1 MGIGS
6 LFGDVSKSASA
17 GRRFKDLGTT
27 LKDVVK
33 RYFEQPEIKYKDIPI
48 IDPKDL
54 VGAKIG
60 TLPADLLKTGD
71 IYKGID
77 AAGTSRFSELTGG
90 PLYGALPRNVDAGL
104 AFASEGKAPKAGADL
119 YSVSAMGQGTHR
131 SNLITMDNVL
141 GTIEAYMDTGRI
153 DSKALKSINAEISN
167 YGKMS
172 KNKDAQRLADFP
184 GFQSENI
191 DEYMDALSFDA
202 RKILVDKL
210 AQPGMQKLGVPNI
223 GRILD
228 ETMQKEFAGV
238 NPMDSLLLIKPD
250 NKFVNLAKE
259 GLPTNRAYSHGIGGE
274 IVGKFNQPVN
284 WRTMNPEFFEKYGV
298 LKGAPR
304 PLNQFQYTFER
315 ALPTELMTKNKA
327 ELITRTTDYEGL
339 GPRKALLLRDGLNNR
354 WRTSGV
360 PVKEG
365 GFSTTQFSR
374 NLENSASFPSLE
386 PYSPNY
392 INEMVKSGKFK
403 AYGLGDDSSIQF
415 ALNKD
420 PDYSWMGI
428 ELGPNEVDLVGVV
441 SNELGAGGV
450 ASPAVLG
457 KAIEEGATVLN
468 AFAVKSEKFPK
479 GKLNT
484 IYKRYGFKPIKS
496 IAFDSKYY
504 INERGQAAYD
514 DLIRQWKVEGW
525 DESMGMPEVVA
536 MKWTGTDKERIDA
549 TRRVLDKSWEGFG
562 GSKASVNNGPSTKA
576 YGQRS
581 SSSSGEKRISGE
593 GDGGRDSR
601 NLRNDNG
608 SSQSNRIGTD
618 TERLKNLTDIQ
629 LDNLGLGALPKG
641 PQ

>member
-1 MGIGS
+1 MALLDDIAKGVLS
-6 LFGDVSKSASA
+6 
-17 GRRFKDLGTT
+17 GRRFKDIGTT
-27 LKDVVK
+27 LKNVL
-33 RYFEQPEIKYKDIPI
+33 QKYKNQPKVKYSDIPI
-48 IDPKDL
+48 VDPKDL

-71 IYKGID
+71 VYKGID
-77 AAGTSRFSELTGG
+77 AAGTARFSELTGG
-90 PLYGALPRNVDAGL
+90 PLYGALPRNVKEGL
-104 AFASEGKAPKAGADL
+104 AFASEGKVPRSGADL

-131 SNLITMDNVL
+131 SNLITMDNIL

-153 DSKALKSINAEISN
+153 DSKALKSINDEISN
-167 YGKMS
+167 YGKKS

-223 GRILD
+223 GRILE

-259 GLPTNRAYSHGIGGE
+259 GLPTHRAYSHGIGGE
-274 IVGKFNQPVN
+274 IIGRFNQPVN
-284 WRTMNPEFFEKYGV
+284 WRLMNPEFFEKYGV
-298 LKGAPR
+298 LKGLPR

-315 ALPTELMTKNKA
+315 ALPTELMTANKA
-327 ELITRTTDYEGL
+327 ELIKRATDFEGL
-339 GPRKALLLRDGLNNR
+339 GPRKALLLQDGLNNR

-374 NLENSASFPSLE
+374 NLENSKYFPSLE
-386 PYSPNY
+386 PYSPSY

-403 AYGLGDDSSIQF
+403 AYGLGDDSSVQF

-441 SNELGAGGV
+441 SNELGASGV

-457 KAIEEGATVLN
+457 KAIEEGATILN
-468 AFAVKSEKFPK
+468 AFAVKSKKYPDGFLPETYAK
-479 GKLNT
+479 
-484 IYKRYGFKPIKS
+484 YGFKPIKS

-504 INERGQAAYD
+504 ISERGQAAYD
-514 DLIRQWKVEGW
+514 DLIRQWKIDGW

-536 MKWTGTDKERIDA
+536 MKWTGTDKERINA

-562 GSKASVNNGPSTKA
+562 KGKTLGDNGASTKA
-576 YGQRS
+576 HGLYTSG
-581 SSSSGEKRISGE
+581 SSGEARIGGKS
-593 GDGGRDSR
+593 DGGRNNR
-601 NLRNDNG
+601 NLRDDNG

-618 TERLKNLTDIQ
+618 TERLKKLTDIQ
-629 LDNLGLGALPKG
+629 RENLGLGALPKG
-641 PQ
+641 VQ

>member
-1 MGIGS
+1 MALLDDIATGVLS
-6 LFGDVSKSASA
+6 
-17 GRRFKDLGTT
+17 GRRFKDIGTT
-27 LKDVVK
+27 LQKVL
-33 RYFEQPEIKYKDIPI
+33 QKYKDQPKVEYKNIPVV
-48 IDPKDL
+48 DPKDL

-77 AAGTSRFSELTGG
+77 AAGTTRFSELTGG
-90 PLYGALPRNVDAGL
+90 PLYGALPKYKDAGL
-104 AFASEGKAPKAGADL
+104 AFASEGKAPRAGADL

-153 DSKALKSINAEISN
+153 DPKALKSINDEISN

-250 NKFVNLAKE
+250 NKFVNLAEE

-274 IVGKFNQPVN
+274 IIGRFNQPVN
-284 WRTMNPEFFEKYGV
+284 WRTMNPEFREKYGV
-298 LKGAPR
+298 LKGLPR

-360 PVKEG
+360 SVKEG

-374 NLENSASFPSLE
+374 NLKNSASSPSLE
-386 PYSPNY
+386 LYSPSY

-415 ALNKD
+415 ALNKN

-468 AFAVKSEKFPK
+468 AFSVKSEKFPK

-484 IYKRYGFKPIKS
+484 IYKTYGFKPIKS

-504 INERGQAAYD
+504 ISERGQAAYD
-514 DLIRQWKVEGW
+514 DLIRQWKIEGW
-525 DESMGMPEVVA
+525 DESMGMPDVVA

-549 TRRVLDKSWEGFG
+549 TRRVFDKSWEGFG
-562 GSKASVNNGPSTKA
+562 GSKASGNNGPSTKA

-581 SSSSGEKRISGE
+581 SGTSRRGGGESGEDIRSG
-593 GDGGRDSR
+593 DNR
-601 NLRNDNG
+601 NLRDDNG
-608 SSQSNRIGTD
+608 SSQSNRIGAD

>member
-1 MGIGS
+1 MGLLDDIATGV
-6 LFGDVSKSASA
+6 LA
-17 GRRFKDLGTT
+17 GKRFKDIGIT
-27 LKDVVK
+27 LQKVL
-33 RYFEQPEIKYKDIPI
+33 QKYKDQPKVEYKNIPVV
-48 IDPKDL
+48 DPKDL
-54 VGAKIG
+54 VGARIG

-77 AAGTSRFSELTGG
+77 AAGTSRLSELTGG

-104 AFASEGKAPKAGADL
+104 AFASEGKAPRAGADL

-365 GFSTTQFSR
+365 GFSTIQFSR
-374 NLENSASFPSLE
+374 NLKNSASSPSLE
-386 PYSPNY
+386 LYSPSY

-525 DESMGMPEVVA
+525 DESMGMPDVIA
-536 MKWTGTDKERIDA
+536 MKWTGTEKDRIDA
-549 TRRVLDKSWEGFG
+549 TRRVFDKSWKGFG
-562 GSKASVNNGPSTKA
+562 RPKASGNNGPSTVA
-576 YGQRS
+576 HGRS
-581 SSSSGEKRISGE
+581 SSGTSRRGGGESGEDIRSG
-593 GDGGRDSR
+593 DSG

-608 SSQSNRIGTD
+608 SSKSNRIGID
-618 TERLKNLTDIQ
+618 TERLTNLTDVQ
-629 LDNLGLGALPKG
+629 LENLGLGALPKG

>member
-1 MGIGS
+1 MALLDDIAKGVLS
-6 LFGDVSKSASA
+6 
-17 GRRFKDLGTT
+17 GRRFKDIGTT
-27 LKDVVK
+27 LQKVL
-33 RYFEQPEIKYKDIPI
+33 QKYKDQPKVEYKNIPVV
-48 IDPKDL
+48 DPKDL

-77 AAGTSRFSELTGG
+77 AAGTTRFSELTGG
-90 PLYGALPRNVDAGL
+90 PLYGALPKYKDAGL
-104 AFASEGKAPKAGADL
+104 AFASEGKAPRAGADL

-131 SNLITMDNVL
+131 SNLITMDNIL

-153 DSKALKSINAEISN
+153 DPKALKSINDEISN

-250 NKFVNLAKE
+250 NKFVNLAEE

-274 IVGKFNQPVN
+274 IIGRFNQPVN

-327 ELITRTTDYEGL
+327 DLITRTTDYEGL
-339 GPRKALLLRDGLNNR
+339 GPRKALLLRDSLNNR

-360 PVKEG
+360 SVKEG

-386 PYSPNY
+386 PYSPSY

-441 SNELGAGGV
+441 SNELGAKGV

-457 KAIEEGATVLN
+457 KAIEEGATILN
-468 AFAVKSEKFPK
+468 AFAVKSKKYPDGFLPE
-479 GKLNT
+479 T
-484 IYKRYGFKPIKS
+484 YEEYGFKPIKS

-504 INERGQAAYD
+504 ISERGQAAYD
-514 DLIRQWKVEGW
+514 DLIRQWKIEGW

-549 TRRVLDKSWEGFG
+549 TRRVFDKSWEGFG
-562 GSKASVNNGPSTKA
+562 GSKASGNNGPSTKA
-576 YGQRS
+576 HGQRS

-601 NLRNDNG
+601 NLRDDNG

-641 PQ
+641 VQ